1 MAKPAW
7 LTIVPMSGNSNETV
21 NCTGTEHTGRVAR
34 SYAMTISATGPA
46 PCTVT
51 ATQTPLAEFVT
62 FTSKTSSIGK
72 EGGNLTITGRSNSTK
87 LTFSLGAS
95 PSLPITLPENYTASG
110 VSTANG
116 AAIKGDPGAVAAYDF
131 SIVFS
136 VPENTTISDRTAT
149 LNVVDN
155 GGTSAGAGQYHS
167 TVITQN
173 AGDAYLYINK
183 EGTTSASITLGQ
195 KGGSDNGASFQVLSN
210 ADWTIA

>member
-7 LTIVPMSGNSNETV
+7 LTIAPMSGNSNETV

-51 ATQTPLAEFVT
+51 AAQTPLAEFVT
-62 FTSKTSSIGK
+62 FTSNTSSIGK
-72 EGGNLTITGRSNSTK
+72 GGGNLTITGRSNSTK

-95 PSLPITLPENYTASG
+95 PSLPITLPENYTANG

-116 AAIKGDPGAVAAYDF
+116 VAITGDPGAVAAYDF
-131 SIVFS
+131 SIVLS

-149 LNVVDN
+149 LNVADN

-173 AGDAYLYINK
+173 AGDAYLYINE
-183 EGTTSASITLGQ
+183 EGTTTASITIGQ
-195 KGGSDNGASFQVLSN
+195 KGGSDNGASFNVLSN
-210 ADWTIA
+210 TDWTIA

>member
-62 FTSKTSSIGK
+62 FTSNTSSIGK

-95 PSLPITLPENYTASG
+95 PSLPITLPENYTANG

-116 AAIKGDPGAVAAYDF
+116 AAITGDPGAVAAYDF

-136 VPENTTISDRTAT
+136 VPENTTISNRTAA
-149 LNVVDN
+149 LNVADN

-173 AGDAYLYINK
+173 AGDAYLYINE
-183 EGTTSASITLGQ
+183 EGTTTASITIPQAGT
-195 KGGSDNGASFQVLSN
+195 STSFQVISN
-210 ADWTIA
+210 SDWSIA

>member
-51 ATQTPLAEFVT
+51 AIQTPLAEFVT
-62 FTSKTSSIGK
+62 FASNTSSIGK

-87 LTFSLGAS
+87 LTFSLGDS
-95 PSLPITLPENYTASG
+95 PTLPITLPENYTANG

-116 AAIKGDPGAVAAYDF
+116 AAITGDPGAVAAYDF

-136 VPENTTISDRTAT
+136 VPANTTISDRTAT
-149 LNVVDN
+149 LNVADN
-155 GGTSAGAGQYHS
+155 GGTSAGAGQFHS

>member
-7 LTIVPMSGNSNETV
+7 LAIVPMSGNSNETV

-51 ATQTPLAEFVT
+51 VTQTPLAEFVT
-62 FTSKTSSIGK
+62 FTSNTSSIDKG
-72 EGGNLTITGRSNSTK
+72 GGNLTITGRSNSTK

-95 PSLPITLPENYTASG
+95 PSLPITLPENYTANG

-116 AAIKGDPGAVAAYDF
+116 AAITGDPGAVAAYDF

-136 VPENTTISDRTAT
+136 VPENTTISNRTAT
-149 LNVVDN
+149 LNVADN
-155 GGTSAGAGQYHS
+155 GGTSAGAGQFHS

-173 AGDAYLYINK
+173 AGDAYLYINE
-183 EGTTSASITLGQ
+183 EGTTTASITIPQAGT
-195 KGGSDNGASFQVLSN
+195 STSFQVLSN
-210 ADWTIA
+210 VDWTIA

>member
-7 LTIVPMSGNSNETV
+7 LTIVPMSGNSNETI

-62 FTSKTSSIGK
+62 FTSNTSSIGK

-87 LTFSLGAS
+87 LTFSLGDS
-95 PSLPITLPENYTASG
+95 PSLPITLPENYTANG

-116 AAIKGDPGAVAAYDF
+116 AAITGDPGAVAAYDF

-136 VPENTTISDRTAT
+136 VPENTTISNRTAT

-155 GGTSAGAGQYHS
+155 GGTSAGAGQFHS

-173 AGDAYLYINK
+173 AGDAYLYINE
-183 EGTTSASITLGQ
+183 EGTTTASITIPQAGT
-195 KGGSDNGASFQVLSN
+195 STSFQVLSN

>member
-21 NCTGTEHTGRVAR
+21 NCTGTEHTGRIAR
-34 SYAMTISATGPA
+34 SYAMKISATGPA

-62 FTSKTSSIGK
+62 FTSNTSSIGK

-95 PSLPITLPENYTASG
+95 PSLPITLPENYTANG

-116 AAIKGDPGAVAAYDF
+116 AAITGDPGAVAAYDF

-136 VPENTTISDRTAT
+136 VPENTTISNRTAT
-149 LNVVDN
+149 LNVADN
-155 GGTSAGAGQYHS
+155 GGTSAGAGQFHS

-173 AGDAYLYINK
+173 AGDAYLYINE
-183 EGTTSASITLGQ
+183 EGTTSASITIGQ
-195 KGGSDNGASFQVLSN
+195 KGGSDNGASFHVLSN

>member
-62 FTSKTSSIGK
+62 FTSNTSSIGK
-72 EGGNLTITGRSNSTK
+72 GGGNLTITGRSNSTK

-95 PSLPITLPENYTASG
+95 PSLPITLPENYTANG

-116 AAIKGDPGAVAAYDF
+116 AVITGDPGAVAAYDF

-136 VPENTTISDRTAT
+136 VPENTTISNRTAT
-149 LNVVDN
+149 LNVADN

-173 AGDAYLYINK
+173 AGDAYLYINE
-183 EGTTSASITLGQ
+183 EGTTTASITIGP
-195 KGGSDNGASFQVLSN
+195 KGGSDNGASFQVISN
-210 ADWTIA
+210 SDWAIS

>member
-7 LTIVPMSGNSNETV
+7 LAIVPMSGNSNETV

-62 FTSKTSSIGK
+62 FTSNTSSIGK
-72 EGGNLTITGRSNSTK
+72 GGGNLTITGRSNSTK

-95 PSLPITLPENYTASG
+95 PSLPITLPENYTANG

-116 AAIKGDPGAVAAYDF
+116 AAITGDPGAVAAYDF

-136 VPENTTISDRTAT
+136 VPENTTISNRTAT
-149 LNVVDN
+149 LNVADN

-173 AGDAYLYINK
+173 AGDAYLYINE
-183 EGTTSASITLGQ
+183 EGTTTASITIPQAGT
-195 KGGSDNGASFQVLSN
+195 STSFQVISN
-210 ADWTIA
+210 SDWSIA

>member
-7 LTIVPMSGNSNETV
+7 LAIVPMSGNSNETV

-62 FTSKTSSIGK
+62 FTSNTSSIGK
-72 EGGNLTITGRSNSTK
+72 GGGNLTITGRSNSTK

-95 PSLPITLPENYTASG
+95 PSLPITLPENYTANG

-116 AAIKGDPGAVAAYDF
+116 AEITGDPGAVAAYDF

-136 VPENTTISDRTAT
+136 VPVNTTISNRTAT
-149 LNVVDN
+149 LNVADN

-173 AGDAYLYINK
+173 AGDAYLYINE
-183 EGTTSASITLGQ
+183 EGTTTASITIPKAGT
-195 KGGSDNGASFQVLSN
+195 STSFQVISN
-210 ADWTIA
+210 SDWSIA

>member
-62 FTSKTSSIGK
+62 FTSNTSSIDKG
-72 EGGNLTITGRSNSTK
+72 GGNLTITGRSNSTK

-95 PSLPITLPENYTASG
+95 PSLPITLPENYTANG

-116 AAIKGDPGAVAAYDF
+116 ASITGDPGAVAAYDF

-136 VPENTTISDRTAT
+136 VPENTTISNRTAT
-149 LNVVDN
+149 LNVVDD
-155 GGTSAGAGQYHS
+155 GGTSAGAGQFHS
-167 TVITQN
+167 TVITQT
-173 AGDAYLYINK
+173 AGDAYLYINE
-183 EGTTSASITLGQ
+183 EGTTTASITIPQAGT
-195 KGGSDNGASFQVLSN
+195 STSFQVLSN
-210 ADWTIA
+210 VDWTIA

>member
-1 MAKPAW
+1 MANPAW

-62 FTSKTSSIGK
+62 FTSNTSSIGK
-72 EGGNLTITGRSNSTK
+72 GGGNLTITGRSNSTK

-116 AAIKGDPGAVAAYDF
+116 AAITGDPGAVAAYDF

-136 VPENTTISDRTAT
+136 VPENTTISNRTAT
-149 LNVVDN
+149 LNVADN

-173 AGDAYLYINK
+173 AGDAYLYINE
-183 EGTTSASITLGQ
+183 EGTTTASITLGQ
-195 KGGSDNGASFQVLSN
+195 KGGSDNGASFQVISN
-210 ADWTIA
+210 SDWSIA

>member
-46 PCTVT
+46 SCTVT

-62 FTSKTSSIGK
+62 FTSNTSSIGK
-72 EGGNLTITGRSNSTK
+72 GGGNLTITGRSNSTK

-95 PSLPITLPENYTASG
+95 PSLPITLPENYTANG

-116 AAIKGDPGAVAAYDF
+116 AAITGDPGAVAAYDF

-136 VPENTTISDRTAT
+136 VPENTTISNRTAT
-149 LNVVDN
+149 LNVVDD

-173 AGDAYLYINK
+173 AGDAYLYINE
-183 EGTTSASITLGQ
+183 EGTTTASITIPQAGT
-195 KGGSDNGASFQVLSN
+195 STSFQVISN
-210 ADWTIA
+210 CDWSIA

>member
-62 FTSKTSSIGK
+62 FASNTSSIGK

-87 LTFSLGAS
+87 LTFSLGDS
-95 PSLPITLPENYTASG
+95 PTLPITLPENYTANG

-136 VPENTTISDRTAT
+136 VPANTTISDRTAT
-149 LNVVDN
+149 LNVADH
-155 GGTSAGAGQYHS
+155 GGTSAGAGQFHS

-183 EGTTSASITLGQ
+183 EDTTSASITLGQ
-195 KGGSDNGASFQVLSN
+195 KGGSANGASFNVLSN
-210 ADWTIA
+210 TDWTIA

>member
-7 LTIVPMSGNSNETV
+7 LAIVPMSGNSNETV

-34 SYAMTISATGPA
+34 SYAMTISATGPN

-62 FTSKTSSIGK
+62 FTSNTSTIGK
-72 EGGNLTITGRSNSTK
+72 GGGNLTITGRSNSTK

-95 PSLPITLPENYTASG
+95 PSLPITLPENYTANG

-116 AAIKGDPGAVAAYDF
+116 AAITGDPGAVAAYDF

-136 VPENTTISDRTAT
+136 VPANTTISDRTAT
-149 LNVVDN
+149 LNVADN
-155 GGTSAGAGQYHS
+155 GGTSAGAGQFHS
-167 TVITQN
+167 TVITQT
-173 AGDAYLYINK
+173 AGDAYLYINE
-183 EGTTSASITLGQ
+183 EGTTTASITIPQAGT
-195 KGGSDNGASFQVLSN
+195 STSFQVLSN
-210 ADWTIA
+210 VDWTIA

>member
-7 LTIVPMSGNSNETV
+7 LAIVPMSGNSNETV

-51 ATQTPLAEFVT
+51 AIQTPLAEFVT
-62 FTSKTSSIGK
+62 FTSNTSSIGK
-72 EGGNLTITGRSNSTK
+72 GGGNLTITGRSNSTK

-95 PSLPITLPENYTASG
+95 PSLPITLPENYTANG

-116 AAIKGDPGAVAAYDF
+116 AAITGDPGAVAAYDF

-136 VPENTTISDRTAT
+136 VPENTTISNRTAT
-149 LNVVDN
+149 LNVADN

-173 AGDAYLYINK
+173 AGDAYLYINE
-183 EGTTSASITLGQ
+183 EGTTTASITIPQAGT
-195 KGGSDNGASFQVLSN
+195 STSFQVISN
-210 ADWTIA
+210 CDWSIA

>member
-62 FTSKTSSIGK
+62 FTSNTSSIGK
-72 EGGNLTITGRSNSTK
+72 GGGNFTITGRSNSTK

-95 PSLPITLPENYTASG
+95 PSLPITLPENYTANG

-116 AAIKGDPGAVAAYDF
+116 AAITGDPGAVAAYDF

-136 VPENTTISDRTAT
+136 VPENTTISNRTVT
-149 LNVVDN
+149 LNVADN

-173 AGDAYLYINK
+173 AGDAYLYINE
-183 EGTTSASITLGQ
+183 EGTTTASITIPQAGT
-195 KGGSDNGASFQVLSN
+195 STSFQVISN
-210 ADWTIA
+210 SDWSIA

>member
-62 FTSKTSSIGK
+62 FTSNTSTIGK

-95 PSLPITLPENYTASG
+95 PSLPITLPENYTANG

-149 LNVVDN
+149 LNVADN

-183 EGTTSASITLGQ
+183 EGTTKASITIPQAGT
-195 KGGSDNGASFQVLSN
+195 STSFQVISN
-210 ADWTIA
+210 SDWSIA

>member
-62 FTSKTSSIGK
+62 FTSNTSSIGK
-72 EGGNLTITGRSNSTK
+72 GGGNLTITGRSNSTK

-95 PSLPITLPENYTASG
+95 PSLPITLPENYTANG

-116 AAIKGDPGAVAAYDF
+116 AAITGDPGAVAAYDF

-136 VPENTTISDRTAT
+136 VPENTTISNRTAT
-149 LNVVDN
+149 LNVADN

-173 AGDAYLYINK
+173 AGDAYLYINE
-183 EGTTSASITLGQ
+183 EGTTTASITIPQDGT
-195 KGGSDNGASFQVLSN
+195 STSFQVLSN